1 MAVTIKKVEKWAQK
15 KKVAKLLKVLPDVT
29 EIEVRVAIL
38 KALGTTTDE
47 RAMHTTILYL
57 RDPDPTVRYTAV
69 ESLGNMANGRALEFV
84 RQMWNN
90 EADENIRKKAEWA
103 IHEIKA
109 KMVNE
114 EKS

>member
-15 KKVAKLLKVLPDVT
+15 KKIAKLLKVLPDVT
-29 EIEVRVAIL
+29 EAEIRIAIL
-38 KALGTTTDE
+38 KALGTTKDE

-57 RDPDPTVRYTAV
+57 RDADPTVRYTAV
-69 ESLGNMANGRALEFV
+69 ESLGNMANGRALEFI
-84 RQMWNN
+84 RQMWNT
-90 EADENIRKKAEWA
+90 ETDENVRKKAEWA
-103 IHEIKA
+103 ISEIKT